1 MIHYRAIPEL
11 QLAEDVQQR
20 LERLDWRDLVLTTE
34 ANRTQVFKRMIR
46 AGNWVDYLAMYGWL
60 LGKIGV
66 VKNLR
71 IDHDLEQ
78 AITKVIQ
85 NYFGCDEAPVLRL
98 QVMFGGEMLPLHT
111 DITRHASLI
120 FPIANHHSARTNF
133 YESMT
138 DFDPGLPN
146 PMQCMCVE
154 STVIT
159 TPTLINTDSIH
170 SVVYLEP
177 ITEQCPRISLTAKWA
192 NTKFRDLV

>member
-20 LERLDWRDLVLTTE
+20 LELLDWRDLVPTTE

-78 AITKVIQ
+78 AITKVLQ

-98 QVMFGGEMLPLHT
+98 QVMFGGEMLP
-111 DITRHASLI
+111 
-120 FPIANHHSARTNF
+120 
-133 YESMT
+133 
-138 DFDPGLPN
+138 
-146 PMQCMCVE
+146 
-154 STVIT
+154 
-159 TPTLINTDSIH
+159 
-170 SVVYLEP
+170 
-177 ITEQCPRISLTAKWA
+177 
-192 NTKFRDLV
+192 

>member
-78 AITKVIQ
+78 AI
-85 NYFGCDEAPVLRL
+85 
-98 QVMFGGEMLPLHT
+98 GGEMLPVHT
-111 DITRHASLI
+111 DITRHTSLI